1 MKSMRPVLIS
11 AAVAALVLSSLFA
24 AGASAATFP
33 VTLVK
38 NGFFQPVYVTNAGDS
53 RLFVVEQTGHILIIH
68 NDKSVSMFLDV
79 SSVIL
84 HDGERGLFSMAFHPN
99 YARNGLF
106 YVMYTRAGDGASTV
120 AEYHVSNNNRNVA
133 DPNSGRV
140 VISIPQP
147 NPGHNGGWIGFMGK
161 YLYVT
166 VGDGDSP
173 GDSLGY
179 AQSLNV
185 LNGKI
190 LRINPRDPDGTGS
203 RTYSVP
209 TTNPFVGKPG
219 SDEIWAYGLRN
230 TWRCS
235 FDTYTGK
242 LWCGDVGQGGYEEVD
257 RVSTSKGGYNFG
269 WNLVEGFHV
278 YTSGQKSGPLCTT
291 DCKTLPIAEYLHTT
305 NGPPCSAIT
314 GGYVSRRAGAAMYG
328 KYVFGDYCTGK
339 VWEIS
344 ATRTRSSKEPVALA
358 DTDYS
363 ISSFGVGADGRI
375 YLVDRNGSIYLLN
388 QS

>member
-1 MKSMRPVLIS
+1 LFRRVLFL
-11 AAVAALVLSSLFA
+11 AAVAGLVLSSVVAGGAAA
-24 AGASAATFP
+24 AGFP

-38 NGFFQPVYVTNAGDS
+38 DGFFQPVYLTNAGDS
-53 RLFVVEQTGHILIIH
+53 RLFVVEQGGHIQVVH
-68 NDKSVSMFLDV
+68 SDKSVTTFLDL

-120 AEYHVSNNNRNVA
+120 AEYHVSSGNPDVA
-133 DPNSGRV
+133 DANSGRV
-140 VISIPQP
+140 VITVAQP
-147 NPGHNGGWIGFMGK
+147 YAGHNGGWIGFLGK

-173 GDSLGY
+173 ADELGY
-179 AQSLNV
+179 AQSTNL

-190 LRINPRDPDGTGS
+190 LRINPRDPDGNGPL
-203 RTYSVP
+203 TYSIP

-219 SDEIWAYGLRN
+219 RDEIWALGLRN

-235 FDTYTGK
+235 FDSITTK

-257 RVSTSKGGYNFG
+257 RVSTSTGGYNFG
-269 WNLVEGFHV
+269 WNRLEGFHY
-278 YTSGQKSGPLCTT
+278 YTAGHQSGDLCTSN
-291 DCKTLPIAEYLHTT
+291 CYTLPIAEYLHTT
-305 NGPPCSAIT
+305 NGTPYSAIT
-314 GGYVSRRAGAAMYG
+314 GGYVSRRPGAAIYG
-328 KYVFGDYCTGK
+328 KYVFGDYESGK

-344 ATRTRSSKEPVALA
+344 ATRQRSPKEPTSIA
-358 DTDYS
+358 DTAYN

-375 YLVDRNGSIYLLN
+375 YLVDRNGSIYLLD